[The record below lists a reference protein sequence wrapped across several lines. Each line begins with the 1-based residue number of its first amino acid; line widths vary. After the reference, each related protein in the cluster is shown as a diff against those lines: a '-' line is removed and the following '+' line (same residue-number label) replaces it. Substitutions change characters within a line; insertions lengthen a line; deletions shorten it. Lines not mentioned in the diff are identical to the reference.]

1 MLLALA
7 IHLLCFAV
15 LAGGSLG
22 AKVLHGAMRTRI
34 ESTPAQAAV
43 LLSAMLRFSIVA
55 QIGAGLMLVSGV
67 GLLGTEH
74 WAFWGQGWLYAKL
87 ALFVLLVI
95 NGPLVAR
102 PAALQLLGALESGGS
117 GAAVAVPLK
126 WLEIFHMVQVAGLVG
141 IVLLAVLKPF

>member
-7 IHLLCFAV
+7 IHLLCFAL

-22 AKVLHGAMRTRI
+22 AKVLHGAMRAKI
-34 ESTPAQAAV
+34 ESTPGQAAV
-43 LLSAMLRFSIVA
+43 LLGAMLRFSIVA
-55 QIGAGLMLVSGV
+55 QIGAGLMLVSGI
-67 GLLGTEH
+67 GLLGTER
-74 WAFWGQGWLYAKL
+74 WAYWGQGWLYAKL

-95 NGPLVAR
+95 NGPFVAR
-102 PAALQLLGALESGGS
+102 PAAMQLLGTLESGGS

-126 WLEIFHMVQVAGLVG
+126 RLEIFHMVQVAGLVG

>member
-1 MLLALA
+1 MHLALA
-7 IHLLCFAV
+7 IHLLCFAF
-15 LAGGSLG
+15 LAGGSIG

-34 ESTPAQAAV
+34 ASTPTQAAV

-67 GLLGTEH
+67 GLLATEH
-74 WAFWGQGWLYAKL
+74 WAYWGQGWLYAKL
-87 ALFVLLVI
+87 ALFLVLII

-102 PAALQLLGALESGGS
+102 PAAMQLLGALESGNS

-126 WLEIFHMVQVAGLVG
+126 RLEVFHMVQVTGLIG